1 MFVVSFFIANRII
14 INKRIAFEIFII
26 FSSLYLP
33 ILLFKSR
40 SAFIAFL
47 IFFILEI
54 IQLKPSMRNNP
65 KRNSILIIVS
75 ILILIQSIFTVTK
88 SGYIQIEE
96 ISAKAEQ
103 IIDYRLTIDNEAE
116 KSFIY
121 IEDGRVYSIDG
132 NLNWRLQIW
141 QDVLFDLSNS
151 NKLSIGYG
159 FSSIIPAMEDPIRKG
174 TDGTNENVHNPL
186 ICII

>member
-1 MFVVSFFIANRII
+1 
-14 INKRIAFEIFII
+14 
-26 FSSLYLP
+26 
-33 ILLFKSR
+33 
-40 SAFIAFL
+40 
-47 IFFILEI
+47 
-54 IQLKPSMRNNP
+54 MRNNP

-141 QDVLFDLSNS
+141 QDVLFDLSNRD
-151 NKLSIGYG
+151 KIMLSI
-159 FSSIIPAMEDPIRKG
+159 AL
-174 TDGTNENVHNPL
+174 N
-186 ICII
+186 